1 MNLALIERV
10 RSAWEELTHTPLLY
24 TPADAPPPDAAW
36 RIPLE
41 HDGESLG
48 WLSVERPAADLT
60 ESEMVGWLTLC
71 AQLLAEALGER
82 NVAGGLADEVLTSW
96 NQQSFLYEILKV
108 NAARASIEDI
118 AEKISALA
126 QGIFR
131 CENAFLA
138 FRDGSRQVYR
148 SARSLVV
155 ERVDEYFDLLV
166 HTPVLTLN
174 DSAPTFLGVRV
185 PLTTAGEAILGM
197 LGAEQGEFKARD
209 RQLAE
214 SLAEQIGTVLDNLAL
229 QRQRTASLRLEQ
241 ELEIAAQIQSSL
253 LPARLPQLAG
263 FDLAGVVVPAYQV
276 GGDFYDV
283 VDLGED
289 GLAILMG
296 DVAGKG
302 IPAAMLTTLI
312 RAELRG
318 QVLGG
323 ASPGTAIARAN
334 ANLEPDLNRL
344 DTFAT
349 ALVARLQPYQQR
361 LIFASAGHT
370 ASFYWRAA
378 LQSAEELLSTTL
390 PLGIFQESLQAEQ
403 SVILRP
409 GDLLVFYSDGVT
421 EALGPDGSIFGWSG
435 LKEVLQAVHTASAE
449 TIVQAVLQA
458 TDLHRRGRPL
468 SDDLTL
474 LVLKH
479 DRPSGLKAQ
488 RSFVFPV
495 EMSCLR
501 QLDGVLHTVLGE
513 AAPNP
518 DMGDWQIEYHLA
530 MTEHVSNIMRHAY
543 GLHTQGRI
551 YGLLS
556 RHADRIVLETVD
568 LGRPFD
574 PKNWPE
580 KPRHYTRWQDLP
592 EGGFG
597 LPLIRA
603 VMDEMY
609 YERRSAGG
617 NYWRL
622 ERKLP

>member
-10 RSAWEELTHTPLLY
+10 RAVWEDLTHTPLCY
-24 TPADAPPPDAAW
+24 TPAHAPPPDAAW
-36 RIPLE
+36 RVPLE

-48 WLSVERPAADLT
+48 WLSVERPATDLT
-60 ESEMVGWLTLC
+60 ENELVGWLTLC

-82 NVAGGLADEVLTSW
+82 DVAGGLADEVLTSW

-108 NAARASIEDI
+108 NAARASTEDI
-118 AEKISALA
+118 AEKISLLA
-126 QGIFR
+126 QGMFR

-138 FRDGSRQVYR
+138 FRDGARQVYR
-148 SARSLVV
+148 SARPLGV
-155 ERVDEYFDLLV
+155 ERVDEYFDLLA
-166 HTPVLTLN
+166 HATVLGLN
-174 DSAPTFLGVRV
+174 DGAPTFLGARV
-185 PLTTAGEAILGM
+185 PLTTPGEAILGM

-214 SLAEQIGTVLDNLAL
+214 SLGEQIGTVLDNLAL

-263 FDLAGVVVPAYQV
+263 FDLAGVIVPAYQV

-283 VDLGED
+283 VELGEG

-323 ASPGTAIARAN
+323 ASPGMAIARAN

-361 LIFASAGHT
+361 LTFASAGHT

-403 SVILRP
+403 TLILRP

-435 LKEVLQAVHTASAE
+435 LKEVLQAVHTASAD

-468 SDDLTL
+468 NDDLTL

-479 DRPSGLKAQ
+479 DLPSHLQAQ
-488 RSFVFPV
+488 RVFVFPA
-495 EMSCLR
+495 EASYLR
-501 QLDGVLHTVLGE
+501 RLEELLRVVLDG
-513 AAPNP
+513 AARHPAVE
-518 DMGDWQIEYHLA
+518 WQLEFHLA
-530 MTEHVSNIMRHAY
+530 MSEHVTNIMRHAY
-543 GLHTQGRI
+543 GLNASGRL

-556 RHADRIVLETVD
+556 RYGDRVVLETVD
-568 LGRPFD
+568 TGRPFTAEA
-574 PKNWPE
+574 WPE
-580 KPRHYTRWQDLP
+580 KPRAYTRWQDLP
-592 EGGFG
+592 EGGYG

-603 VMDEMY
+603 VMDELH
-609 YERRSAGG
+609 YERRGPGS

>member
-10 RSAWEELTHTPLLY
+10 RVVWEELTHTPLRY
-24 TPADAPPPDAAW
+24 TPAADPPPDAAW
-36 RIPLE
+36 RVPLE
-41 HDGESLG
+41 HDGEPLG
-48 WLSVERPAADLT
+48 WLSVERPSTDLT
-60 ESEMVGWLTLC
+60 ENEMVGWLTLC

-82 NVAGGLADEVLTSW
+82 NVANGLADEVLTSW
-96 NQQSFLYEILKV
+96 NQQAFLYEILKV
-108 NAARASIEDI
+108 NARASLEDI
-118 AEKISALA
+118 AEKISVLA
-126 QGIFR
+126 QGVFR

-138 FRDGSRQVYR
+138 FRDAARQVYR

-155 ERVDEYFDLLV
+155 ERVDEYFDLLA
-166 HTPVLTLN
+166 HTAVLALN
-174 DSAPTFLGVRV
+174 DRAPTFLGVRV

-263 FDLAGVVVPAYQV
+263 FDLAGVIVPAYQV

-302 IPAAMLTTLI
+302 IPAAMLTALI

-361 LIFASAGHT
+361 LTFASAGHT

-378 LQSAEELLSTTL
+378 LQAAEELLSTTL

-403 SVILRP
+403 TVILRP

-421 EALGPDGSIFGWSG
+421 EALGPEGSIFGWSG

-501 QLDGVLHTVLGE
+501 QLDGVLHTVLDE
-513 AAPNP
+513 LARSPA
-518 DMGDWQIEYHLA
+518 MEDWQIEYHLA

-556 RHADRIVLETVD
+556 RHADRMVLETVD

-580 KPRHYTRWQDLP
+580 KPRRYTRWQDLP
-592 EGGFG
+592 EGGYG

-603 VMDEMY
+603 VMDELH
-609 YERRSAGG
+609 YERRSPGG

-622 ERKLP
+622 ERRLP

>member
-1 MNLALIERV
+1 MNFALIERV
-10 RSAWEELTHTPLLY
+10 RAAWEELTRTPLLY
-24 TPADAPPPDAAW
+24 TPPDAPPPDAAW

-48 WLSVERPAADLT
+48 WLSVERPATDLT
-60 ESEMVGWLTLC
+60 ENELVGWLTLC

-96 NQQSFLYEILKV
+96 NQQAFLYEILKV

-118 AEKISALA
+118 AEKISLLA

-138 FRDGSRQVYR
+138 FRDASRQVYR
-148 SARSLVV
+148 SARSLDV
-155 ERVDEYFDLLV
+155 ERVDEYFDLLA
-166 HTPVLTLN
+166 HTAVLALN

-185 PLTTAGEAILGM
+185 PLATAGEAILGM

-263 FDLAGVVVPAYQV
+263 FDLAGVIVPAYQV

-283 VDLGED
+283 VELGEG
-289 GLAILMG
+289 GLAVLMG

-318 QVLGG
+318 QVLAG
-323 ASPGTAIARAN
+323 ASPGMAIARAN
-334 ANLEPDLNRL
+334 ATLEPDLNRL

-361 LIFASAGHT
+361 LTFASAGHT
-370 ASFYWRAA
+370 ASFFWRAA

-403 SVILRP
+403 TLIMRP

-421 EALGPDGSIFGWSG
+421 EALSPDGSIFGWSG

-449 TIVQAVLQA
+449 VMVQAVLQA
-458 TDLHRRGRPL
+458 IDLHRRGRPL

-479 DRPSGLKAQ
+479 DRPSDLQSQ
-488 RSFVFPV
+488 RPFVFPV
-495 EMSCLR
+495 EMSYLK
-501 QLDGVLHTVLGE
+501 QLEGVLHAVLGE
-513 AAPNP
+513 AMRYAATN
-518 DMGDWQIEYHLA
+518 DWQIEYHLA
-530 MTEHVSNIMRHAY
+530 MSEHVANIMRHAY

-556 RHADRIVLETVD
+556 RHANRLVLETVD
-568 LGRPFD
+568 MGRPFD
-574 PKNWPE
+574 PKAWPE
-580 KPRHYTRWQDLP
+580 KPRRYTRWQDLP
-592 EGGFG
+592 EGGYG

-603 VMDEMY
+603 VMDEMH
-609 YERRSAGG
+609 YERRNPAG